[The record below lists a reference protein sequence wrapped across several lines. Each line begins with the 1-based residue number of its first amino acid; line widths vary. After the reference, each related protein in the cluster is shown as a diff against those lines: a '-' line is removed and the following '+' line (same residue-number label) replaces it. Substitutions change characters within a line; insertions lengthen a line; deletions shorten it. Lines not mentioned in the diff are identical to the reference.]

1 MVWPRTETCVPHNP
15 PRVGIVVRTKNRP
28 WFLPRALADIAAQ
41 EFDDWR
47 VHIVNDGGDPAD
59 VTRTVGALPEA
70 VRERV
75 EVPHNDSPRGR
86 SAAANQGVRALE
98 TEFVIL
104 HDDDDLWDRAF
115 LSTAVAWLDEHSD
128 DAGVV
133 ARTEIVYEQPDGR
146 GGFVESGRAI
156 FWPELTEITYAALLQ
171 INRVVP
177 IGHLYR
183 RALHDEVGYYREDVH
198 AAEDWE
204 FNLRVAARHRIG
216 YITGK
221 PLAFWMQ
228 RAGVHGELGNSMYAL
243 AHEHTKYDAQI
254 RDEALREYVA
264 KFGPGLPLYLAS
276 FLETEIARIVREEV
290 GRELDRRP
298 TALEKI
304 VRRLRAARKRR

>member
-1 MVWPRTETCVPHNP
+1 MPQNP

-28 WFLPRALADIAAQ
+28 WFLRRALADIAAQ
-41 EFDDWR
+41 GFDSWR
-47 VHIVNDGGDPAD
+47 VHVVNDGGDRVD
-59 VTRTVGALPEA
+59 VTRTVEGLPEA
-70 VRERV
+70 VRARV
-75 EVPHNDSPRGR
+75 DVTHNDSPHGR
-86 SAAANQGVRALE
+86 SAAANQGVRALD

-104 HDDDDLWDRAF
+104 HDDDDLWDESF
-115 LSTAVAWLDEHSD
+115 LSTAVAWLDEHAD

-133 ARTEIVYEQPDGR
+133 VRTEIVYERPDGH

-156 FWPELTEITYAALLQ
+156 FWPDLTEITYSALLQ
-171 INRVVP
+171 INRAVP

-204 FNLRVAARHRIG
+204 FNLRVAARHHIG
-216 YITGK
+216 YITGR

-228 RAGVHGELGNSMYAL
+228 RAGVDGELGNSMYAL

-264 KFGPGLPLYLAS
+264 RFGPGLPLFLTS
-276 FLETEIARIVREEV
+276 FLETEIARIVREEIA
-290 GRELDRRP
+290 RELDRRP
-298 TALEKI
+298 TGLQRI
-304 VRRLRAARKRR
+304 VRRLRRVRR